1 MEEITFN
8 RRFNMPPPEEWAK
21 VLSSKEEAAALAL
34 RDLKC
39 PICGMKLMGVYGHT
53 GYINV
58 KCPKCKFTGPLNLA
72 YFHTVKNPYRSR
84 REEYDRS
91 WRR

>member
-8 RRFNMPPPEEWAK
+8 RRFDMPPPERWEK
-21 VLSSKEEAAALAL
+21 ILSSKEEAAALAL
-34 RDLKC
+34 RDLRC

-53 GYINV
+53 GYVNV

-72 YFHTVKNPYRSR
+72 YFHTVKNTYRNRWSERNRSPR
-84 REEYDRS
+84 R
-91 WRR
+91 